1 GRNVCF
7 VGICWLLA
15 VSLVDTSEGGSVS
28 TQNSREPGAF
38 QQALRNYRTGRAQDA
53 INQLAA
59 WPVDRLAA
67 PAKASAPNLSSSDRI
82 AAAIL
87 QAEVAGALLDAH
99 RVKYGLASRLS
110 PNDGRRVIE
119 VVNSG
124 LALFYDAGRAPFG
137 EQLGDEPRRSWY
149 YAVASSLVA
158 SILLPE

>member
-1 GRNVCF
+1 MRTINIRLSRLVGRIGNF
-7 VGICWLLA
+7 VGICWFLA
-15 VSLVDTSEGGSVS
+15 VSLGHPSEGRSVS
-28 TQNSREPGAF
+28 TQNPREPAAF

-67 PAKASAPNLSSSDRI
+67 AAKAVAPNFSSSDRM

-87 QAEVAGALLDAH
+87 QAEVVGALLDTH

-110 PNDGRRVIE
+110 PNDGRKVTQ

-124 LALFYDAGRAPFG
+124 LALFYDAGPG
-137 EQLGDEPRRSWY
+137 KTD
-149 YAVASSLVA
+149 
-158 SILLPE
+158 